1 MTTFSKMSDVAYMP
15 LVFKNVFVLHVNICW
30 VLAHDHTA
38 EKIPKSKI
46 RLDL

>member
-1 MTTFSKMSDVAYMP
+1 MATVFKMSDVACRP
-15 LVFKNVFVLHVNICW
+15 LAFKNVFVLHVNIFL

-38 EKIPKSKI
+38 EKIPKSTI